1 MAENK
6 SQSKRRLKPP
16 QSVREKAQQ
25 SKDSIAKNKKSGKFR
40 LAIKRFFIKIGKF
53 LGKYK
58 LFRVLAKIFRFIG
71 LIIVPKYIRSSWQE
85 LKLVTWP
92 NRKETIRLTYA
103 VLAFA
108 IVIGAFVA
116 LLDYGL
122 NDLFK
127 VILLGKH

>member
-1 MAENK
+1 MADKEK
-6 SQSKRRLKPP
+6 PKRRLKPA

-25 SKDSIAKNKKSGKFR
+25 TKSTANKPKRISKFGKF
-40 LAIKRFFIKIGKF
+40 LGWPFKKVSKF

-58 LFRVLAKIFRFIG
+58 IFRFLG
-71 LIIVPKYIRSSWQE
+71 RIIVPKYLRSSWQE

-92 NRKETIRLTYA
+92 DRHQTKRLTYA

-108 IVIGAFVA
+108 IALGTVIA

-122 NDLFK
+122 SNLFK

>member
-6 SQSKRRLKPP
+6 SKPKRRLKPP

-25 SKDSIAKNKKSGKFR
+25 SKNIIAKDKKPGK
-40 LAIKRFFIKIGKF
+40 LKQAIKRLFIKIGNF
-53 LGKYK
+53 LKKYK
-58 LFRVLAKIFRFIG
+58 LFRIIAKILKFIG
-71 LIIVPKYIRSSWQE
+71 LIIVPKYIRNSRKE
-85 LKLVTWP
+85 IKLVTWP